1 MNDNRLSPEEK
12 TFLAVIILSI
22 ILMILAMKFL
32 TGAARPPKQ
41 MENMHICKDIPNYI
55 QEEYCYML
63 LRCGDSG
70 HILSYEE
77 EQLICRCI
85 MREAGGES
93 DEGQQAV
100 ATVIFNRL
108 FSPNFPNNIKEIII
122 PGQFEVC
129 DDYEDVTQQ
138 VKINLQRAIIDY
150 DTKCQIIPYNCYY
163 FRADK
168 YHDFGIPYRQIGNN
182 YFSLSEEATD

>member
-12 TFLAVIILSI
+12 TFLALMILSI
-22 ILMILAMKFL
+22 IIMILSMKIL

-41 MENMHICKDIPNYI
+41 MENTHICKDIPNYI

-63 LRCGDSG
+63 LRYRNFV
-70 HILSYEE
+70 HVLSYEE

-100 ATVIFNRL
+100 AIVIFNRL
-108 FSPNFPNNIKEIII
+108 WSPHFPNTIKEIIV

-129 DDYEDVTQQ
+129 DDYEDVTIQ

-150 DTKCQIIPYNCYY
+150 NTQCQVIPYNCYY
-163 FRADK
+163 FRADH

-182 YFSLSEEATD
+182 YFSLSGEATD

>member
-1 MNDNRLSPEEK
+1 M
-12 TFLAVIILSI
+12 IIAL
-22 ILMILAMKFL
+22 KFL
-32 TGAARPPKQ
+32 SGAARPPKQ
-41 MENMHICKDIPNYI
+41 MEDICRSKDIPNYI
-55 QEEYCYML
+55 QEEYCYII
-63 LRCGDSG
+63 LRGENFT
-70 HILSYEE
+70 HILSYSE
-77 EQLICRCI
+77 EQLLCRCI

-100 ATVIFNRL
+100 ATVIFNRY
-108 FSPNFPNNIKEIII
+108 FSPNFPNFFDEIIV

-150 DTKCQIIPYNCYY
+150 GTQCQIIPYNCYY
-163 FRADK
+163 FRADH

-182 YFSLSEEATD
+182 YFSLSKEATD